1 MEKLINAKYLGNG
14 RTEIEHREKPKGTVT
29 TDGPGKIYGDVEM
42 LNPTEMLCAS
52 LAGCI
57 LMMSDVVCKRLEIDL
72 KGSRIEL
79 AYKLAD
85 DMSRLEKVDIDVYIA
100 EGEYDKR
107 ARVSIERAGMTCPVS
122 NSLHPDIEKTIRFHF
137 D

>member
-1 MEKLINAKYLGNG
+1 MKKIMDASYLGNG
-14 RTEIEHREKPKGTVT
+14 RTEITHREKPEGTVR
-29 TDGPGKIYGDVEM
+29 TDGPGKIYGDVPL
-42 LNPTEMLCAS
+42 LNPTEMLCAA

-57 LMMSDVVCKRLEIDL
+57 LMMSDVVCKRLELDL
-72 KGSRIEL
+72 AGSRLEL

-85 DMSRLEKVDIDVYIA
+85 DMSRLEKIEIDVYVA

-107 ARVSIERAGMTCPVS
+107 QRVSIERAGMTCPVG
-122 NSLHPDIEKTIRFHF
+122 NSLHPDIEKIVRFHF